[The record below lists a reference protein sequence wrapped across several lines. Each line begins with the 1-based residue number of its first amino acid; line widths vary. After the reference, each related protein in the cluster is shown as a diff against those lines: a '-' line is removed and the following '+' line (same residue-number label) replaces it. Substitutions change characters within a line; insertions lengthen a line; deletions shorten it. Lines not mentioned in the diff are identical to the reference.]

1 VTVSL
6 PYNAQ
11 HISTLCSRLDLGVP
25 AHDLL
30 RVQGGLHHEMWR
42 LDSGRGS
49 YAIKQLCSDTD
60 VRNPVTV
67 RHYNGTES
75 IAEAFAGHGLPA
87 IFALHH
93 NAQYL
98 HVIEDTGYLV
108 YPWTNAIALA
118 KEQIAEQ
125 HALLVASIMA
135 RMHRANLDMQ
145 ECKAAQYDIQPED
158 KLITLVQEAGEH
170 GVHKFE
176 QLREHLPMFLNILA
190 NLKTAIPALRKRR
203 VISHGDLDH
212 KNVLWDKAGKPF
224 IIDWESA
231 RKLNPTHEIILE
243 ALEWSGITAQ
253 FQVTLFEKMLTA
265 YKEAGGIMES
275 DSLEASF
282 HCVMGDWLNWLMYNL
297 GRNIYLE
304 DGESSSLG
312 AEQVELALSTILRLD
327 ERMPSLL
334 SVIRGN
340 SGLLS

>member
-1 VTVSL
+1 MPGNDL
-6 PYNAQ
+6 P
-11 HISTLCSRLDLGVP
+11 
-25 AHDLL
+25 

-87 IFALHH
+87 IFALQH

-98 HVIEDTGYLV
+98 HVIDDTGYLV

-125 HALLVASIMA
+125 QALLVARIMA
-135 RMHRANLDMQ
+135 RMHRADLDMQ

-158 KLITLVQEAGEH
+158 KLITLVQEAGGH
-170 GVHKFE
+170 GVHNFD

-190 NLKTAIPALRKRR
+190 NLKTAIPVLRKRR

-212 KNVLWDKAGKPF
+212 KNVLWDTAGKPF

-253 FQVTLFEKMLTA
+253 FQVTLFEKMLAA
-265 YKEAGGIMES
+265 YKEAGGIIES

-312 AEQVELALSTILRLD
+312 AEQVELALSTILRL
-327 ERMPSLL
+327 EQRMPSLL